1 MSQTISLKDA
11 AKLAGVTL
19 WEMREATFQNNM
31 EPRAQ
36 AANVGNT
43 KLDRDRFFRWLDERG
58 AEMKRAHDE
67 EKEIRYAEWLAENG
81 EFLERFL
88 AESHAI

>member
-11 AKLAGVTL
+11 AKLAGLTVTH
-19 WEMREATFQNNM
+19 MRDAASQDNL
-31 EPRAQ
+31 EPRAE
-36 AANVGNT
+36 AYVVGER

-88 AESHAI
+88 ADHAEN

>member
-1 MSQTISLKDA
+1 MPETISLKDA
-11 AKLAGVTL
+11 AKLAGLTVTH
-19 WEMREATFQNNM
+19 MRDVASQDNL

-36 AANVGNT
+36 GYSVGDK
-43 KLDRDRFFRWLDERG
+43 KLDRDRFFEWLDERG
-58 AEMKRAHDE
+58 AEMQRAHDE

-88 AESHAI
+88 AEFNAS